1 MSRVVHWNQ
10 PGAPAT
16 GKTEPDS
23 IQSGSS
29 SMFMNAWKPCVDSV
43 FHAIASPML
52 VIANAINPIIASDTT
67 IAPRLRWIP
76 ASGAIAR
83 KIAPC
88 INDSVVQPSAWPSTI
103 VAREIGATSTP
114 CRNPWRRSSTVDAV
128 AKIAVNSS
136 ISTITPG

>member
-1 MSRVVHWNQ
+1 
-10 PGAPAT
+10 
-16 GKTEPDS
+16 
-23 IQSGSS
+23 
-29 SMFMNAWKPCVDSV
+29 
-43 FHAIASPML
+43 ML
-52 VIANAINPIIASDTT
+52 VIANAITAIIAADTA
-67 IAPRLRWIP
+67 IASRLSRIP

-88 INDSVVQPSAWPSTI
+88 ISASVVQPSAWPSTI

-114 CRNPWRRSSTVDAV
+114 CRKPSRRSSTVEVV